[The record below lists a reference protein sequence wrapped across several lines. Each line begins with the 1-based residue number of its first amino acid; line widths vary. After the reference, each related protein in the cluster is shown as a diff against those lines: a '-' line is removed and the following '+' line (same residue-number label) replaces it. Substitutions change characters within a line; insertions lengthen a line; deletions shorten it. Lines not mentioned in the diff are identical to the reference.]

1 MSHRQNPTPSAN
13 ENGDVQ
19 TIAKVLT
26 MQTRSSRMAGFGHA
40 VPARCVDNAEIEAS
54 LGLEA
59 GWIERR
65 TGIRSRYW
73 AEAGDTLS
81 GLAERAGRMAL
92 EDAKINADDIA
103 LTLLA
108 TSTPDHLLPPSAPL
122 LAHRLGLTR
131 SGAIDLAGACSG
143 FLYALTLADGFV
155 RTHGRAVLV
164 VAANILSRRINPA
177 ERASAVLFADAAGAV
192 VLTPCPEVKR
202 GVLSADL
209 VADGSGY
216 DLIQIAAGGSSQPF
230 SAGMIAEDALMT
242 MRDGREVFSR
252 AVALMTNTSQ
262 RVLHEAELTAA
273 DISRFVPHQAN
284 ARMFDAVCGNL
295 GMAREK
301 TVRTIE
307 SFGNSSAATI
317 PLSLSITNAERP
329 FASGETLLLTAAGA
343 GMTGG
348 AVVYRV

>member
-1 MSHRQNPTPSAN
+1 
-13 ENGDVQ
+13 
-19 TIAKVLT
+19 

-40 VPARCVDNAEIEAS
+40 VPSRCVDNAEIEAS

-65 TGIRSRYW
+65 TGIRTRYW
-73 AEAGDTLS
+73 AHEGDTLS
-81 GLAERAGRMAL
+81 GLAARAGRMAL
-92 EDAKINADDIA
+92 EDAEIGSAEIA

-122 LAHRLGLTR
+122 LAHRLGLVR

-164 VAANILSRRINPA
+164 VAANILSRRINPV

-192 VLTPCPEVKR
+192 VLKPCKEAQR
-202 GVLSADL
+202 GLLSADL
-209 VADGSGY
+209 VADGGGY

-230 SAGMIAEDALMT
+230 SADTSAEEVLMT

-252 AVALMTNTSQ
+252 AVMLMTETSK
-262 RVLHEAELTAA
+262 RVLNEAGMTAA
-273 DISRFVPHQAN
+273 DIDRFVPHQAN

-295 GMAREK
+295 GINRQK

-317 PLSLSITNAERP
+317 PLSLSVANAERP
-329 FASGETLLLTAAGA
+329 FTEGETLLLTAAGA
-343 GMTGG
+343 GMSGG

>member
-1 MSHRQNPTPSAN
+1 
-13 ENGDVQ
+13 
-19 TIAKVLT
+19 

-40 VPARCVDNAEIEAS
+40 VPSRCVDNAEIETS

-65 TGIRSRYW
+65 TGIRTRYW
-73 AEAGDTLS
+73 AQEGDTLS
-81 GLAERAGRMAL
+81 GLAASAGRMAL
-92 EDAKINADDIA
+92 EDAEIGPDDIA

-122 LAHRLGLTR
+122 LAHRLGLAR

-155 RTHGRAVLV
+155 RAHGRAVLI

-192 VLTPCPEVKR
+192 VLKPCREAQR
-202 GVLSADL
+202 GLLSADL
-209 VADGSGY
+209 VADGDGY

-230 SAGMIAEDALMT
+230 SADTSTEEVLMT

-252 AVALMTNTSQ
+252 AVALMTATSQ
-262 RVLHEAELTAA
+262 RVLHQAGMTAT
-273 DISRFVPHQAN
+273 DIDRFVPHQAN

-295 GMAREK
+295 GIGRQK

-317 PLSLSITNAERP
+317 PLSLSVTNAERP
-329 FASGETLLLTAAGA
+329 LAEGEILLLTAAGA

-348 AVVYRV
+348 AVVYRG

>member
-1 MSHRQNPTPSAN
+1 
-13 ENGDVQ
+13 
-19 TIAKVLT
+19 
-26 MQTRSSRMAGFGHA
+26 MAGFGHA
-40 VPARCVDNAEIEAS
+40 VPSRCVDNAEIETS

-65 TGIRSRYW
+65 TGIRTRYW
-73 AEAGDTLS
+73 AQEGDTLS
-81 GLAERAGRMAL
+81 GLAARAGRMAL
-92 EDAKINADDIA
+92 EDAEIGSDDIA

-122 LAHRLGLTR
+122 LAHRLGLAR

-155 RTHGRAVLV
+155 RTHGRAVLI

-192 VLTPCPEVKR
+192 VLKPCREAQR
-202 GVLSADL
+202 GLLSADL
-209 VADGSGY
+209 VADGDGY

-230 SAGMIAEDALMT
+230 SADTSTKEVLMT

-252 AVALMTNTSQ
+252 AVALMTATSQ
-262 RVLHEAELTAA
+262 RVLHQAGTTAT
-273 DISRFVPHQAN
+273 DIDRFVPHQAN

-295 GMAREK
+295 GIDREK

-307 SFGNSSAATI
+307 TFGNSSAATI
-317 PLSLSITNAERP
+317 PLSLSVTNAERP
-329 FASGETLLLTAAGA
+329 LAEGETLLLTAAGA

-348 AVVYRV
+348 AVVYRG

>member
-1 MSHRQNPTPSAN
+1 
-13 ENGDVQ
+13 
-19 TIAKVLT
+19 
-26 MQTRSSRMAGFGHA
+26 MAGFGHA

-155 RTHGRAVLV
+155 RTYGRAVLV

-284 ARMFDAVCGNL
+284 ARMSDAVCGNL
-295 GMAREK
+295 GIEREK
-301 TVRTIE
+301 TVRTIG

-329 FASGETLLLTAAGA
+329 LAGGETLLLTAAGA